1 MHLTLRESI
10 NTVKNTNM
18 TNKTL
23 SIILAIVAFASIY
36 AAIMN
41 ITFALVVSAIILAMG
56 LLALTYILWNWDE

>member
-1 MHLTLRESI
+1 
-10 NTVKNTNM
+10 M

-23 SIILAIVAFASIY
+23 SVILAAVAFASIY

-56 LLALTYILWNWDE
+56 LLTLTYILWNWEE

>member
-1 MHLTLRESI
+1 MHLTLQESI

>member
-1 MHLTLRESI
+1 LHLTLRGSI

-23 SIILAIVAFASIY
+23 SVILAIVAFASIY